1 MNKVLIQFIFF
12 IFLFPASSKLVAQP
26 MQYTVWSTNYMFLDS
41 YLGYTSANDF
51 TKVQFSLGDRSYIQ
65 PEWSLSVRLLGPI
78 RLEEGSNRI
87 GKPFPADKIS
97 LKWTGTAGDN
107 LMRLEEIGATLE
119 ALTLPESG
127 ELFLVSRS
135 RQPIQSFGR
144 NSALHLL
151 LNQMRIAPG
160 KYLENYLSTSQWN
173 HVKYNFNLLYTLYDS
188 QNRVLGTQVVPYTFQ
203 MPPQLKD
210 GHLVDV
216 EPDYNIAVSS
226 DMQEVNLSF
235 KNIIDYKQGVQVHVP
250 SGITVNTKTDY
261 ELRVKA
267 LDSDI
272 RSAIGNSLPLNIIK
286 VSIKGEGS
294 TTGTSSAVQLSTTEQ
309 IAFRGTSKDKNIKR
323 PMGVYY
329 EVNIPA
335 ENLKKVVMGT
345 YSVSLMYQLLPL

>member
-1 MNKVLIQFIFF
+1 
-12 IFLFPASSKLVAQP
+12 
-26 MQYTVWSTNYMFLDS
+26 
-41 YLGYTSANDF
+41 
-51 TKVQFSLGDRSYIQ
+51 
-65 PEWSLSVRLLGPI
+65 
-78 RLEEGSNRI
+78 
-87 GKPFPADKIS
+87 
-97 LKWTGTAGDN
+97 
-107 LMRLEEIGATLE
+107 
-119 ALTLPESG
+119 
-127 ELFLVSRS
+127 
-135 RQPIQSFGR
+135 
-144 NSALHLL
+144 
-151 LNQMRIAPG
+151 
-160 KYLENYLSTSQWN
+160 
-173 HVKYNFNLLYTLYDS
+173 
-188 QNRVLGTQVVPYTFQ
+188 

-235 KNIIDYKQGVQVHVP
+235 KNIIDYKKGVLVHIP
-250 SGITVNTKTDY
+250 SGITVNAKTDY

-286 VSIKGEGS
+286 VSLKGESS